1 MAKRYRYAFAKKKE
15 SGKGKLSVGL
25 SIASL
30 VLFPAA
36 IFLSLFLP
44 EKYGF
49 VTGCVCLLAALLSA
63 YGFLVGL
70 SETQYE
76 HGRRHCQRDDPGG
89 MAQYVPDGWM
99 RMDCTGPEEESDIGR
114 DHYGAI

>member
-36 IFLSLFLP
+36 IVLSLFLP
-44 EKYGF
+44 ERYEF
-49 VTGCVCLLAALLSA
+49 VTGCVCLFAALLSA

-70 SETQYE
+70 CGFSEEDRKHTTNT
-76 HGRRHCQRDDPGG
+76 
-89 MAQYVPDGWM
+89 V
-99 RMDCTGPEEESDIGR
+99 
-114 DHYGAI
+114 GAIANGMILVGWLSMYLMGG